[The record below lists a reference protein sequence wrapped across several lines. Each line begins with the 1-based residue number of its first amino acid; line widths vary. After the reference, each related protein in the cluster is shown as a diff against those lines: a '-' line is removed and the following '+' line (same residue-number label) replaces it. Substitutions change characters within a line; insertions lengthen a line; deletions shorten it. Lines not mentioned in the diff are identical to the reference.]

1 MAKNKNREL
10 SLTTLDRTLLLFKK
24 YWFLVVIGVLTIG
37 VAVVSFSGNA
47 KLVNLL
53 MAITNL
59 RNNFRKEVETID
71 TLADKKTVANT
82 SAVQQHSA
90 NVIELQNEKQKR
102 TKQVEDEKQEEVK
115 VLKKK
120 TSRELAGQLKTLF
133 KLDR

>member
-1 MAKNKNREL
+1 MVKNKNREL
-10 SLTTLDRTLLLFKK
+10 SLTTLDRALLLFKK
-24 YWFLVVIGVLTIG
+24 YWFLVAIGVLTIG

-53 MAITNL
+53 VAITNL

-71 TLADKKTVANT
+71 TLADKKTAANT
-82 SAVQQHSA
+82 SAVQQHSV